1 MLLWRPVL
9 INKGGDLA
17 MMIRE
22 SGPRMNVS
30 SIEQSQGSTVWS
42 TIQGNIL
49 GGSVDKDEHP
59 RSTR

>member
-1 MLLWRPVL
+1 MLLWRLVL

-17 MMIRE
+17 MRIRE
-22 SGPRMNVS
+22 GGPRMNVS
-30 SIEQSQGSTVWS
+30 STKQNQGSTMWS
-42 TIQGNIL
+42 TIQGNIP